1 MERKNNNENNIEYR
15 KIDKY
20 DDRDIMRSIIYG
32 DGFSH
37 NGVSISL
44 DDYIHDGV
52 LNPDW
57 IYSVAR
63 KIANNHEQFGRTLL
77 HELSDRASKVRRL
90 YRDLPVESRLR
101 RATNRP
107 VLPYREYFQLVELL
121 ERNPE
126 RYQGPDGYIQV
137 ARDMHNIVPAQ
148 DLVTAI
154 WPAYEDRNEE
164 HEVFHSSKYLFRHR
178 HNRKENQGVIINND
192 ADVKKYFKPFD
203 NIDDI
208 DNVVEAHLGGIWYA
222 TNEQL
227 RTELNWTPNKID
239 LPLAAFDL
247 IQQMTEYSRN
257 HGLGEIYEGFEGI
270 AALTVYIDHQGFRS
284 IKPEKTQNLFNMV
297 DNDGM
302 SLKRPLLVD
311 HTSVWRAAD
320 EQLRQEL
327 DWPSTYLEFQ
337 AMETMFR
344 ASLAAAYLE
353 I

>member
-1 MERKNNNENNIEYR
+1 MGRKNSNGNNVEYR
-15 KIDKY
+15 KIDEY

-63 KIANNHEQFGRTLL
+63 KIANNHEQLGRTLL
-77 HELSDRASKVRRL
+77 HELSDRASKARRL

-101 RATNRP
+101 RETNRP
-107 VLPYREYFQLVELL
+107 VLPYREHFQLVELL

-137 ARDMHNIVPAQ
+137 ARDMHNPATAQ
-148 DLVTAI
+148 DMAVTLWLVH
-154 WPAYEDRNEE
+154 EDRNEE
-164 HEVFHSSKYLFRHR
+164 NEVFHESDYLLHL
-178 HNRKENQGVIINND
+178 NGKEYRRIKND
-192 ADVKKYFKPFD
+192 AYVIEYFKPFD

-208 DNVVEAHLGGIWYA
+208 DNVVEAHLGGIWYD

-239 LPLAAFDL
+239 LPLPALDL
-247 IQQMTEYSRN
+247 IHKIPEYSQN
-257 HGLGEIYEGFEGI
+257 HGIKMQNVFGFEGLVN
-270 AALTVYIDHQGFRS
+270 LTAQLDYKGVRS
-284 IKPEKTQNLFNMV
+284 IKPEKAQNLFSV
-297 DNDGM
+297 KDNGGT
-302 SLKRPLLVD
+302 RPLLVD
-311 HTSVWRAAD
+311 HTSVWHAAD

-327 DWPSTYLEFQ
+327 GWPLEYFEFQVAETVFLASLAEPSTYREL
-337 AMETMFR
+337 
-344 ASLAAAYLE
+344 
-353 I
+353 